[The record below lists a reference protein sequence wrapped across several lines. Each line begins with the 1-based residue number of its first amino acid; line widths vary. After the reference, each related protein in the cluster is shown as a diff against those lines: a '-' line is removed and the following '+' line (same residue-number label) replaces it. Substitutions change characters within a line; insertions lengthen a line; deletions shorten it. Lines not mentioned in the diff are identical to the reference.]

1 MLPNKVEE
9 FLIRDGIKVRI
20 EPNHDFSR
28 TDNTHVVT
36 IIKKSGSTTAMNVW
50 ENWLSGSNSSI
61 RLINR
66 QLHPIEIE
74 VLVILKSKYKH

>member
-1 MLPNKVEE
+1 MLPDKVEE

-20 EPNHDFSR
+20 EPNQEFPK

-36 IIKKSGSTTAMNVW
+36 IIKKTGRITAMNVW

-74 VLVILKSKYKH
+74 VLAILKAKYKH